1 MDMSREE
8 SIEQIQVKLEKIK
21 FGYPG
26 KDKKNLWDNKE
37 QKWKSDPSN
46 SYQLQTPEELIKSKC
61 GTSWDQVELERM
73 YLQKENIGS
82 RSYIMMIKEKETVKT
97 HTFLT
102 FKNPVTQKECWLE
115 NAWEKYKGLHE
126 YQNKSD
132 LLEDVIKKFQ
142 EEQKVGDALP
152 FIYLY
157 EYKKPSPHLTKEEFL
172 DYVETTNRMGKY
184 LTYNGKDLLKEYRK
198 KIGEEAWETIRK
210 EKMFWLPNPIP
221 MKKQDKIIFTTKG
234 FLLFRGNILPLILEE
249 LEDKN
254 IKLKTIRDFQNVI
267 YKDEYQ
273 IIIGKR

>member
-1 MDMSREE
+1 MSREE
-8 SIEQIQVKLEKIK
+8 SIEQIQIKLEKIK

-26 KDKKNLWDNKE
+26 KDKKNLWDSKE

-82 RSYIMMIKEKETVKT
+82 RSYIMMTKEKDTVKT

-132 LLEDVIKKFQ
+132 LLEDIIKKFQ
-142 EEQKVGDALP
+142 EEQKVVDALP
-152 FIYLY
+152 FVYLY